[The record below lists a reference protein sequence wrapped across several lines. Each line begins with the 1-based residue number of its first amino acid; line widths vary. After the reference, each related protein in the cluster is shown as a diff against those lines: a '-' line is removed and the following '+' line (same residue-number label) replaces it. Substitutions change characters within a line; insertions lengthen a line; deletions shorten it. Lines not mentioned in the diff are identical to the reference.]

1 MRHFTFVPAL
11 LLALASQ
18 AFAAP
23 HVSLEI
29 AGTYRTGVFEQG
41 AAEIVAYDPLTRRVF
56 VVNAAATS
64 VDVLDIANPALPTL
78 VSTIDAGALG
88 DSANSV
94 AVKNGLVAVAIQ
106 ADVKTDPGLI
116 AIYDATTLQLL
127 RTFPA
132 GALPD
137 MVAFSPDGK
146 SILVANEGEP
156 NADYSIDPEGSVTY
170 IDLSRGLA
178 KAKAF
183 QFAFGDFENKREK
196 LVASGLRLFGPNAT
210 LAQDLEPEYIT
221 FSADSRFAW
230 VTLQENNA
238 IAKVD
243 LGMWYITQ
251 ILPLGTKDHSAP
263 GNGFDP
269 SDRDGGVHI
278 GNWPVRGLY
287 LPDSIGSYR
296 VNGRTYLVTAN
307 EGDARDY
314 STFAEE
320 ARVKD
325 LTLDPT
331 VFPNRVDLRKDPAI
345 GRLTV
350 TKTLGDV
357 DGDGDYDALYALG
370 GRSFSIW
377 NDQGVQVFD
386 SGSAFEELLAGVAP
400 ADFNSDHVASAS
412 ADTRSDNKG
421 PEPEGLAIGEHDGR
435 VYAFI
440 GLERQSGI
448 VVYDVTDPS
457 APVFQ
462 HYLNNRNF
470 AVPTR
475 LANGSTN
482 PLAGDLGPEGIAFIR
497 AQDSP
502 TGGPLLVVGNEIS
515 GTTTIYGLKFTN

>member
-1 MRHFTFVPAL
+1 MRHATVVSAVFIA
-11 LLALASQ
+11 AASQ

-23 HVSLEI
+23 QASLEVL
-29 AGTYRTGVFEQG
+29 GTYRTGVFDQG

-106 ADVKTDPGLI
+106 ADVKTDPGVV
-116 AIYDATTLQLL
+116 AIYDSTSLKLL

-146 SILVANEGEP
+146 SILAANEGEP
-156 NADYSIDPEGSVTY
+156 NADYSIDPEGSITY

-183 QFAFGDFENKREK
+183 QFGFRDFEHKREK
-196 LVASGLRLFGPNAT
+196 ILASGVRVFGPNAS
-210 LAQDLEPEYIT
+210 LAQDFEPEYIT

-251 ILPLGTKDHSAP
+251 ILPLGTKDYAAA
-263 GNGFDP
+263 GNAFDP
-269 SDRDGGVHI
+269 SDRDGGALI

-287 LPDSIGSYR
+287 LPDTIASYR
-296 VNGRTYLVTAN
+296 VNGKTYLVTAN

-331 VFPNRVDLRKDPAI
+331 VFPNRADLRKDPAI
-345 GRLTV
+345 GRLNV
-350 TKTLGDV
+350 TKTMGDI
-357 DGDGDYDALYALG
+357 DGDGDYDALYAFG
-370 GRSFSIW
+370 ARSFSIW
-377 NDQGVQVFD
+377 NEQGQQVFD
-386 SGSAFEELLAGVAP
+386 SGSEFEDLIANVATP
-400 ADFNSDHVASAS
+400 YFNSDHAESDS
-412 ADTRSDNKG
+412 ADSRSDNKG
-421 PEPEGLAIGEHDGR
+421 PEPEGLAVGEHNGR

-448 VVYDVTDPS
+448 VVYDVTDPV

-462 HYLNNRNF
+462 HYLNNRDF
-470 AVPTR
+470 TVPTQ

-482 PLAGDLGPEGIAFIR
+482 PAAGDLGPEGLAFIS

-502 TGGPLLVVGNEIS
+502 SGEPLLVVGNEIS
-515 GTTTIYGLKFTN
+515 GTTTFYRLKFVD